1 MRRLHLRRAPLRP
14 SAKSPGVG
22 RASCRSQAC
31 KPEPAQSREA
41 LSSLRLEDFLR
52 SSSLALSSS
61 EYFLSFLED
70 FFFFFDLRSSSLS
83 SSYLLDFFF
92 DLRSSLSLSSSRFL
106 RRSRSRSRE
115 RDRSR
120 RRSRSRSP

>member
-1 MRRLHLRRAPLRP
+1 MGWGGRGQQRARSCDRCSQLHLGRPLTP
-14 SAKSPGVG
+14 SAKSPGAG
-22 RASCRSQAC
+22 RASCRSPAS

-61 EYFLSFLED
+61 EYFLSLLED
-70 FFFFFDLRSSSLS
+70 FFFFFSLRSSSLSSSYLDDFFFDRRSSSLS

-92 DLRSSLSLSSSRFL
+92 DL
-106 RRSRSRSRE
+106 
-115 RDRSR
+115 
-120 RRSRSRSP
+120 